1 MKKVQ
6 KWMVMGVAAFL
17 LFAGANQASAADAT
31 VAPAPTKTPA
41 QVYAELV
48 GIDLDAA
55 IQERQDAEKSYGA
68 LANEKGI
75 LASFQEAMKEIRMG
89 NFGRRGGVGCMN
101 DGNGYGNGTENRPM
115 DGTGFGAKDN
125 PGAQNGQGQENGQGK
140 GLNRENP
147 GQGKGQNAE
156 NPGQGNGYGD
166 GTGSRPQDGT
176 GAGPGDGTQPQPK
189 DGTGF
194 GATKGGRG
202 QGAKDGTGTGR
213 GQGNGGGR
221 GQGAKDGTGAGM
233 RDGSCR

>member
-147 GQGKGQNAE
+147 GQGKG
-156 NPGQGNGYGD
+156 YGD
-166 GTGSRPQDGT
+166 GTGTRPQNGT
-176 GAGPGDGTQPQPK
+176 GA
-189 DGTGF
+189 
-194 GATKGGRG
+194 
-202 QGAKDGTGTGR
+202 GR